1 METRD
6 AMNFAKFLLI
16 AVLGM
21 TTSATA
27 ADPEVKL
34 RLTVQVSTASPLG
47 ANVVDYSHAVA
58 AASGDAIAVQ
68 VFDKAQL
75 YVDFKVPG
83 AVGSGEIEMGVAQ
96 IGLFAKDVPEVEI
109 FQQPF
114 IFDNDELTRAAA
126 RPDSDIRRI
135 IDEGILAK
143 TGTRVLWW
151 QPYGSTVIMSKGAP
165 LLNPH
170 GMAGRSAR
178 AVDPVAA
185 EFVTL
190 CGGKPQVISGSK
202 MLDALTAGKVDSV
215 MTGVLGIPERELWRE
230 TQYVNRVRQSAILFL
245 VIINEKVWQG
255 LSPARQAL
263 MQAEA
268 RKVEDQYWADFARL
282 EQEAYRFAA
291 EKGMAVKEMT
301 GDDLMEWRLCSSDLV
316 ERFVDRLGDTAG
328 RLMSA
333 YGKLR
338 ASLGD
343 KADPRATAGR

>member
-1 METRD
+1 MKLT
-6 AMNFAKFLLI
+6 KFLLI
-16 AVLGM
+16 ALIGLAAPA
-21 TTSATA
+21 SAGA
-27 ADPEVKL
+27 PEVKL

-47 ANVVDYSHAVA
+47 ANVVDYKNALA
-58 AASGDAIAVQ
+58 AASNGAIAID

-96 IGLFAKDVPEVEI
+96 IGLYAKDVPAVEI

-114 IFDNDELTRAAA
+114 IFDSDELTRAAA
-126 RPDSDIRRI
+126 SPESDIRRL

-143 TGTRVLWW
+143 TGARVLWW
-151 QPYGSTVIMSKGAP
+151 QPYGANLIMSKGGA
-165 LLNPH
+165 LLNPLA
-170 GMAGRSAR
+170 MTGRSVR
-178 AVDPVAA
+178 ALDPVAA

-202 MLDALTAGKVDSV
+202 MLEALSAGKVDSV

-230 TQYVNRVRQSAILFL
+230 TQYVNRIRHSAILFL

-255 LSPARQAL
+255 LSKAQQAL

-268 RKVEDQYWADFARL
+268 RKVEDKYWTDFARL
-282 EQEAYRFAA
+282 EQDAYRFAV
-291 EKGMAVKEMT
+291 EKGMTVKEMT
-301 GDDLMEWRLCSSDLV
+301 SDDLMDWRLCSSDLV
-316 ERFVDRLGDTAG
+316 ERFVEHLGDNAD

-338 ASLGD
+338 AGLGEKKD
-343 KADPRATAGR
+343 ARPTASK